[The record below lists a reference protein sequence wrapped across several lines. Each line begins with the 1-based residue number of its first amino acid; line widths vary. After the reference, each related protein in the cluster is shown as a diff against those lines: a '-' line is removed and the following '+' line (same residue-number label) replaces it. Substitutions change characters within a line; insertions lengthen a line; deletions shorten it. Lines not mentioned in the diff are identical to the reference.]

1 MSKKSKIIV
10 MKFGGTS
17 VMDSESIKN
26 VINIVK
32 KNPARKIVVVSA
44 ISKATNALE
53 QMAHYASENRVKEA
67 ELLLE
72 EIINRHHKIIHTLVK
87 DSKLRPQAAE
97 KIIGYHR
104 AIAEKISGLSIIGEL
119 SLRTLDS
126 FRVFGELM
134 SS

>member
-32 KNPARKIVVVSA
+32 KNPAQKVVVVSA

-53 QMAHYASENRVKEA
+53 QMAHYAAENRVKEA

-72 EIINRHHKIIHTLVK
+72 EIINRHHVIIHDLVK
-87 DSKLRPQAAE
+87 DKKLKSEAAE
-97 KIIGYHR
+97 KILNYHIN
-104 AIAEKISGLSIIGEL
+104 IAELIKGLSII
-119 SLRTLDS
+119 
-126 FRVFGELM
+126 
-134 SS
+134 